1 MVTRLLKYEVDLS
14 GDETD
19 STVDTKS
26 PGAGKRFDVQEVFVD
41 SEDDVAYSLVYEER
55 KLFDNVDDT
64 ALADENNGLPF
75 DLTVGES
82 EDLAVLATETAGN
95 SSSATFVIRIDEVQS
110 TR

>member
-1 MVTRLLKYEVDLS
+1 MVTRLLKYDVDLS

-26 PGAGKRFDVQEVFVD
+26 PGAGKRFDVQEVYV
-41 SEDDVAYSLVYEER
+41 STTDDVSYSLVYEER
-55 KLFDNVDDT
+55 KLFDNVPDT
-64 ALADENNGLPF
+64 ALADEDNGLPF

-95 SSSATFVIRIDEVQS
+95 SSSATFIVRVDEIQS